1 MGDRRT
7 HTEQEKT
14 ERALRESEARFRSFV
29 TNTRDAV
36 WCFECAEPIAIT
48 LPLAEQFERLLEA
61 QLIECNLPYARLRG
75 AASPSDLVGQ
85 PLSALNRGSLEVLRD
100 LFQRM
105 SEADYIL
112 EGALVVQRGADGNER
127 TAVARVQGVVEDGGL
142 LRVWGSFADVTES
155 LRSEREKRELE
166 QQLRHAQKMDSIGA
180 LAGGMAHDFNNVL
193 MVISTTAELA
203 LRGATP
209 AQAALLE
216 EMQAAALRGAGLTR
230 RLLTFAHKQTAA
242 QRRVVLDDLLDELL
256 PMVRRLIPSS
266 IVVAFTARAGASVL
280 ADPGQVEQVVMNL
293 VLNARD
299 AIGLTA
305 GRIEVAT
312 ELAQLDEKTL
322 RAAPWLQARE
332 FLKLS
337 VTDSGT
343 GIAPELVDR
352 IFEPFFTT
360 KVVGQGTGLGLSIVY
375 GIVRQHGGLVRVSSP
390 PGRGACFEVYLPCAA
405 GHTVRPPAPDGARAA
420 LGDEHIL
427 FAEDDPAV
435 RLAVTRV
442 LESAGYRVHA
452 AADGQ
457 EAVRLFLAAPSTFDL
472 ALLDVVMPKLTGG
485 QVFAQLRA
493 RRPDFR
499 VIFSSG
505 YSAGALDAA
514 TLAEPLVR
522 HLVKPYDS
530 GALLA
535 AVRELL
541 DIPS

>member
-1 MGDRRT
+1 MDDRRT

-14 ERALRESEARFRSFV
+14 ARALRESEARFRSFV

-36 WCFECAEPIAIT
+36 WCFECAAPIAIT
-48 LPLAEQFERLLEA
+48 LPPAEQFESLLEA
-61 QLIECNLPYARLRG
+61 QLVECNASYARMRG
-75 AASPSDLVGQ
+75 ARTPSDLVGQ
-85 PLSALNRGSLEVLRD
+85 PLSALNRASLDLLRD
-100 LFQRM
+100 LFERM
-105 SEADYIL
+105 TETEYLL

-127 TAVARVQGVVEDGGL
+127 TAVARVQGVVEDGRL

-155 LRSEREKRELE
+155 QRSEREKRALE

-230 RLLTFAHKQTAA
+230 RLLSFAHKQTAA
-242 QRRVVLDDLLDELL
+242 QRRVVLDELLDELL

-266 IVVAFTARAGASVL
+266 IVVAFTVRAGGSVL
-280 ADPGQVEQVVMNL
+280 ADPGQLEQVVMNL

-312 ELAQLDEKTL
+312 ELAQLDEQTL

-337 VTDSGT
+337 VSDSGT
-343 GIAPELVDR
+343 GVAPELVDR

-375 GIVRQHGGLVRVSSP
+375 GIVRQHGGMVRVSSR
-390 PGRGACFEVYLPCAA
+390 PGSGACFEVYLPYAA
-405 GHTVRPPAPDGARAA
+405 GLTVGPAAAETARVGP
-420 LGDEHIL
+420 GDEQIL
-427 FAEDDPAV
+427 LAEDDPAV
-435 RLAVTRV
+435 RRAVVRV
-442 LESAGYRVHA
+442 LESAGYRVQA
-452 AADGQ
+452 AADGP
-457 EAVRLFLAAPSTFDL
+457 EAVGLFLAAPATFDL
-472 ALLDVVMPKLTGG
+472 AVLDVVMPKLTGA
-485 QVFAQLRA
+485 QVLAQLRA
-493 RRPDFR
+493 RRPDLR

-505 YSAGALDAA
+505 YSAGALDAR
-514 TLAEPLVR
+514 TLADPLVR
-522 HLVKPYDS
+522 HLVKPYES

-541 DIPS
+541 DRSS